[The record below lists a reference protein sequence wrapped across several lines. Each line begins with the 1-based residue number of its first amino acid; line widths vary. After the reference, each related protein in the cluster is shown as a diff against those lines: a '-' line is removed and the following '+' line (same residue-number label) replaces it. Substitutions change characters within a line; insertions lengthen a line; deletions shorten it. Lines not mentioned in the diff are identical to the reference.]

1 MQYKS
6 YIVEEDIDVIKESLV
21 LFYGENLGLQNDIK
35 SLIKKRNKDSEIL
48 YFTQDELLKNED
60 LLFNEI
66 LNISLFDKK
75 KVFIID
81 QVSDKISKII
91 EGNFVKKIDQKIFFF
106 YGLLEKKSKLRNFF
120 EKNSN
125 TAIIPCYEDNEIT
138 IKKLIIQKLKN
149 FQGLTPNNINLI
161 LERCGLDRIKLKNE
175 LKKINSFFF
184 DRKIE
189 SDKLELLLDTK
200 VNDNFNYLRDSALIG
215 NKIKTNKLLS
225 DTIIEQD
232 KSVYYLNLINQR
244 LNKLYEIHKIA
255 STSSIEIAMNNIKPP
270 IFWKEKNSI
279 LEQAKRWGKKKLID
293 QLSITYNLEIS
304 LKSNQAILGDLLIKK
319 LIVDMC
325 QKASL

>member
-1 MQYKS
+1 M
-6 YIVEEDIDVIKESLV
+6 
-21 LFYGENLGLQNDIK
+21 
-35 SLIKKRNKDSEIL
+35 
-48 YFTQDELLKNED
+48 
-60 LLFNEI
+60 
-66 LNISLFDKK
+66 
-75 KVFIID
+75 
-81 QVSDKISKII
+81 
-91 EGNFVKKIDQKIFFF
+91 
-106 YGLLEKKSKLRNFF
+106 
-120 EKNSN
+120 
-125 TAIIPCYEDNEIT
+125 
-138 IKKLIIQKLKN
+138 
-149 FQGLTPNNINLI
+149 
-161 LERCGLDRIKLKNE
+161 
-175 LKKINSFFF
+175 
-184 DRKIE
+184 
-189 SDKLELLLDTK
+189 LLDTK

-244 LNKLYEIHKIA
+244 LNKLYEIQKIA
-255 STSSIEIAMNNIKPP
+255 STSSIEIAINKIKPP

>member
-81 QVSDKISKII
+81 QVSDKISKVI
-91 EGNFVKKIDQKIFFF
+91 EGNFEKKIDHKLFFF
-106 YGLLEKKSKLRNFF
+106 AGLLEKKSKLRNFF

-161 LERCGLDRIKLKNE
+161 LEGCGLDRIKLKNE

-255 STSSIEIAMNNIKPP
+255 STSSIEIAINNIKPP

>member
-35 SLIKKRNKDSEIL
+35 SLIKKRNKDSGIL

-81 QVSDKISKII
+81 QVSDKISKVI
-91 EGNFVKKIDQKIFFF
+91 EGNFEKKIDHKLFFF
-106 YGLLEKKSKLRNFF
+106 AGLLEKKSKLRNFF

-161 LERCGLDRIKLKNE
+161 LEGCGLDRIKLKNE

-244 LNKLYEIHKIA
+244 LNKLYEIQKIA
-255 STSSIEIAMNNIKPP
+255 STSSIEIAINNIKPP

-279 LEQAKRWGKKKLID
+279 LEQAKRWSKKKLID
-293 QLSITYNLEIS
+293 QLNITYNLEIS

>member
-81 QVSDKISKII
+81 QVSDKISKVI
-91 EGNFVKKIDQKIFFF
+91 EGNFKKKIDHKLFFF
-106 YGLLEKKSKLRNFF
+106 AGLLEKKSKLRNFF

-161 LERCGLDRIKLKNE
+161 LEGCGLDRIKLKNE

-244 LNKLYEIHKIA
+244 LNKLYEIQKIA
-255 STSSIEIAMNNIKPP
+255 STSSIEIAINNIKPP

-293 QLSITYNLEIS
+293 QLNITYNLEIN

>member
-21 LFYGENLGLQNDIK
+21 LFYGENLGLQNDVK

-81 QVSDKISKII
+81 QVSDKISKVI
-91 EGNFVKKIDQKIFFF
+91 EGNFEKKIDHKLFFF
-106 YGLLEKKSKLRNFF
+106 AGLLEKKSKLRNFF

-138 IKKLIIQKLKN
+138 IKINNSKIKN

-161 LERCGLDRIKLKNE
+161 LEGCGLDRIKLKNE

-244 LNKLYEIHKIA
+244 LNKLYEIQKIA
-255 STSSIEIAMNNIKPP
+255 STSSIEIAINKIKPP
-270 IFWKEKNSI
+270 IFWKEKKFYIRTSK
-279 LEQAKRWGKKKLID
+279 EMGQKKV
-293 QLSITYNLEIS
+293 N
-304 LKSNQAILGDLLIKK
+304 
-319 LIVDMC
+319 
-325 QKASL
+325 

>member
-1 MQYKS
+1 M
-6 YIVEEDIDVIKESLV
+6 
-21 LFYGENLGLQNDIK
+21 
-35 SLIKKRNKDSEIL
+35 
-48 YFTQDELLKNED
+48 
-60 LLFNEI
+60 
-66 LNISLFDKK
+66 
-75 KVFIID
+75 
-81 QVSDKISKII
+81 
-91 EGNFVKKIDQKIFFF
+91 
-106 YGLLEKKSKLRNFF
+106 LEKKSKLRNFF

-161 LERCGLDRIKLKNE
+161 LEGCGLDRIKLKNE

-255 STSSIEIAMNNIKPP
+255 STSSIEIAINNIKPP

>member
-91 EGNFVKKIDQKIFFF
+91 EGNFEKKIDHKLFFF
-106 YGLLEKKSKLRNFF
+106 AGLLEKKSKLRNFF

-161 LERCGLDRIKLKNE
+161 LEGCGLDRIKLKNE

-184 DRKIE
+184 VIKIE

-255 STSSIEIAMNNIKPP
+255 STSSIEIAINNIKPP